1 MIARRHGQP
10 VAAPTIGTGAAAGHA
25 LASPAVRTG
34 ARTFGD
40 AMARH
45 SNAIWLAGALLMA
58 GAGTAMAQAVTT
70 ADYARAV
77 KMLGDRTA
85 PLLDRMLSN
94 PSWLGDDTLVY
105 RLADSGKVQVL
116 RYDPATGKSVPAFD
130 AKALAEAMNATAN
143 GKGKPVDPDKLPPLR
158 ISRNADGSLTL
169 SGAAGGFRCDA
180 AGCQAVA
187 KAKSGSE
194 PGAASP
200 DGKRE
205 AFIRDW
211 NLWLRDVASGQET
224 QLTFDGK
231 PDYGYA
237 TDNAGWKHTDNA
249 IVVWSPDGSKI
260 ATFQQDQR
268 KTSTMTMVGTN
279 VGAPRVER
287 WKYPFVGDADVTLI
301 ERVIIDLSGARP
313 NVVRLQMP
321 ADQHRSTCSDDIVC
335 DDGWEDVQWAKD
347 GKTLAFVST
356 DRGHKSA
363 ILRVADAATGKVRDV
378 FTETVATQ
386 YQSAP
391 TLSSVNWRYLPESN
405 EFLWFSQKSDWGH
418 LYLHDLATGK
428 QKRQLTSGDW
438 NVTRILRLDPASRQ
452 LWVTGVGRE
461 AGRDPYFSHLYRL
474 SMDGGDPRLLTPENA
489 NHAVTLSEDGKYFV
503 DVYSTIAEAPVALVR
518 DADGKQVAALAKTD
532 LTRLKAAGWVAPETF
547 TVKARDG
554 KTDLYGQ
561 MFKPSNFDPNKKYP
575 IVTYIY
581 PGPQVGSVRSRS
593 FQPAHGDHQ
602 ALAELGFVVI
612 AVDGM
617 GTPLRSKS
625 FQDAWYGDMADNT
638 LPDQV
643 AALKQLGER
652 YPWID
657 TARAGMW
664 GHSGGGNATAAA
676 MFRYPDVY
684 KVGIAE
690 SGNHDNL
697 TYEDD
702 WAERYHGL
710 LEKKADGTT
719 NYTGQDNAALAKNL
733 KGKLFLLHGM
743 MDDNVPVQSTL
754 QVVDALMKA
763 NKDFDLLLLP
773 HARHGFGVDSY
784 YVMRRRWDYFVKNL
798 LGVEPPREFEVK
810 PQL

>member
-1 MIARRHGQP
+1 
-10 VAAPTIGTGAAAGHA
+10 
-25 LASPAVRTG
+25 
-34 ARTFGD
+34 
-40 AMARH
+40 MARH
-45 SNAIWLAGALLMA
+45 SNAVWLAGALLLV
-58 GAGTAMAQAVTT
+58 GAGTVMAQAVTT
-70 ADYARAV
+70 VDYERAV

-85 PLLDRMLSN
+85 PLLDQSLSAA
-94 PSWLGDDTLVY
+94 SWLDDDTLVY
-105 RLADSGKVQVL
+105 RLGDGGKVQAL
-116 RYDPATGKSVPAFD
+116 RFDPATGKTSPAFD
-130 AKALAEAMNATAN
+130 AKALAAAMTAAAG
-143 GKGKPVDPDKLPPLR
+143 GKGKPVDPDKLPPLT
-158 ISRNADGSLTL
+158 ITRNADGSLSL
-169 SGAAGGFRCDA
+169 RSRFGDDAYRCVVD
-180 AGCQAVA
+180 GC
-187 KAKSGSE
+187 KAEARVETKAGSE

-200 DGKRE
+200 DGSRE
-205 AFIRDW
+205 AFIRGW
-211 NLWLRDVASGQET
+211 NLWLRDLASGKET
-224 QLTFDGK
+224 QLTFDGA

-237 TDNAGWKHTDNA
+237 TDNAGWKHTGDA

-279 VGAPRVER
+279 VGAPKVQQ
-287 WKYPFVGDADVTLI
+287 WKYPFVGDADVTMI
-301 ERVIIDLSGARP
+301 ERVIIDLSAATP
-313 NVVRLQMP
+313 KTVRLQMP
-321 ADQHRSTCSDDIVC
+321 ADQHRSTCSDDLVC
-335 DDGWEDVQWAKD
+335 ADGWEDVQWAKD

-363 ILRVADAATGKVRDV
+363 TLRVADVASGKVRDV
-378 FTETVATQ
+378 YTETVATQ

-391 TLSSVNWRYLPESN
+391 TLSSVNWRYLPERN
-405 EFLWFSQKSDWGH
+405 AFLWFSQKSDWGH

-428 QKRQLTSGDW
+428 ALRQLTSGSW
-438 NVTRILRLDPASRQ
+438 NVTKILHLDPASGRM
-452 LWVTGVGRE
+452 LVTGVGRE
-461 AGRDPYFSHLYRL
+461 AGRDPYFSHLYGL
-474 SMDGGDPRLLTPENA
+474 SLDGGEVRLLTPEDA
-489 NHAVTLSEDGKYFV
+489 NHAVSVSEDGKYIV
-503 DVYSTIAEAPVALVR
+503 DTYSTIATAPVTVVR
-518 DADGKQVAALAKTD
+518 DADGKQLAALAKTD
-532 LTRLKAAGWVAPETF
+532 LTRLKASGWVVPESF

-561 MFKPSNFDPNKKYP
+561 LFKPSNFDPKRKYP
-575 IVTYIY
+575 IITYIY

-593 FQPAHGDHQ
+593 FAPAHGDHQ

-612 AVDGM
+612 ALDGM
-617 GTPLRSKS
+617 GTPLRSKT
-625 FQDAWYGDMADNT
+625 FQDAYYGNMIDNT

-652 YPWID
+652 HPWID
-657 TARAGMW
+657 ASRAGMW

-710 LEKKADGTT
+710 LEKKTDGTT
-719 NYTGQDNAALAKNL
+719 NYTGQDNASIAKNL
-733 KGKLFLLHGM
+733 KGKLYLIHGM
-743 MDDNVPVQSTL
+743 MDDNVPVQTTL

-773 HARHGFGVDSY
+773 HARHGFGADSY

-798 LGVEPPREFEVK
+798 LGAEPPKEFEVK
-810 PQL
+810 PQF